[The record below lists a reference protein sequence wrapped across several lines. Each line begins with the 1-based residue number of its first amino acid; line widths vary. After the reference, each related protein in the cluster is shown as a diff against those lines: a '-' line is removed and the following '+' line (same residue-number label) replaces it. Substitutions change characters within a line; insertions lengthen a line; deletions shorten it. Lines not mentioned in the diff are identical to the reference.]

1 MIKRTVY
8 LNRIKPFINKD
19 IIKVIT
25 GMRRSGKTVLLQ
37 QIQAELLN
45 RGKSKANFI
54 YINFEDLQYE
64 SLLDY
69 KALNEE
75 LVRRIKKINGKAYLF
90 LDEIQKVISWE
101 KVINSLRASF
111 DCDIYL
117 TGSNSQLLSGELAT
131 EIAGRY
137 IEVKVYPFSFSE
149 FLEAINS
156 DHQNLDRDFSTYVE
170 IGGMPFLS
178 LIYNDRQACDTYLQD
193 IYSSVVL
200 KDIVDRY
207 NIRNVDLLRRVI
219 SYLSS
224 EIGYPISATGIS
236 KFLKNEHRGSSIDT
250 ILDYISYTCDAYLF
264 SRVPRTHLQ
273 GKQNLKVNDKYYITD
288 HGLRQTMLGNN
299 LQNIDQILEN
309 IVFVELLRRGYQVSV
324 GLNGKKEI
332 DFVARKGNDK
342 RYYQVTY
349 MLGSQQTIEREF
361 GAYAGI
367 ADNYPKY
374 VLSMD
379 KFDMSR
385 NGIIHRNIIDFLLK
399 NTRQN

>member
-8 LNRIKPFINKD
+8 LNRISPFIDKD

-25 GMRRSGKTVLLQ
+25 GIRRSGKSVLLQ
-37 QIQAELLN
+37 QIQSELIK
-45 RGKSKANFI
+45 RGKSKDNFI
-54 YINFEDLQYE
+54 YINFEELQYE

-69 KALNEE
+69 QALNEE
-75 LVRRIKKINGKAYLF
+75 LVQRIKQINGKAYLF

-101 KVINSLRASF
+101 KAINSLRASYA
-111 DCDIYL
+111 CDIYL

-137 IEVKVYPFSFSE
+137 VEIKVYPFSFEE

-156 DHQNLDRDFSTYVE
+156 DRQNLDHDFLTYVE

-178 LIYNDRQACDTYLQD
+178 LIYQDQQACDTYLQD

-207 NIRNVDLLRRVI
+207 SIRIVDLLRRVI
-219 SYLSS
+219 SYLSR
-224 EIGYPISATGIS
+224 EIGHPISATGIG

-264 SRVPRTHLQ
+264 TRVPRTHLQ

-288 HGLRQTMLGNN
+288 HGLRQTVLGSNQ
-299 LQNIDQILEN
+299 QNIDQVLEN
-309 IVFVELLRRGYQVSV
+309 IVFVELLRRRYQVSV
-324 GLNGKKEI
+324 GLNDKKEI
-332 DFVARKGNDK
+332 DFIAQKGNDK

-349 MLGSQQTIEREF
+349 MLGGQQTIEREF

-367 ADNYPKY
+367 VDNYPKY

-385 NGIIHRNIIDFLLK
+385 NGIIHQNLIDFLLEK
-399 NTRQN
+399 

>member
-1 MIKRTVY
+1 MIKRIVY
-8 LNRIKPFINKD
+8 LNRINPFIDKD

-25 GMRRSGKTVLLQ
+25 GIRRSGKSVLLQ
-37 QIQAELLN
+37 QIQDELIQ
-45 RGKSKANFI
+45 RGKNKSNFI

-69 KALNEE
+69 ETLNKE
-75 LVRRIKKINGKAYLF
+75 LVKRIQQIDGKAYIF

-101 KVINSLRASF
+101 KTINSLRASF
-111 DCDIYL
+111 DCDIYI

-137 IEVKVYPFSFSE
+137 IEIKVYPFSFSE
-149 FLEAINS
+149 FLKAINS
-156 DHQNLDRDFSTYVE
+156 DRQNLDRDFLTYVE

-207 NIRNVDLLRRVI
+207 KIRNVDLLRRII

-224 EIGYPISATGIS
+224 EIGHPISATGIA
-236 KFLKNEHRGSSIDT
+236 KFFKNEHRGSSIDT
-250 ILDYISYTCDAYLF
+250 IFDYISYTCDAYLF
-264 SRVPRTHLQ
+264 TRVPRSYLQ
-273 GKQNLKVNDKYYITD
+273 GKQNLRVNDQYYITD
-288 HGLRQTMLGNN
+288 HGLQQTMLVNN
-299 LQNIDQILEN
+299 QQNIDQILEN
-309 IVFVELLRRGYQVSV
+309 IVFVELLRRGYKVSV
-324 GLNGKKEI
+324 GLNDKKEI
-332 DFVARKGNDK
+332 DFVAQKGNEK

-349 MLGSQQTIEREF
+349 MLGSQATIEREF
-361 GAYAGI
+361 GAYYGI

-379 KFDMSR
+379 KFNMSR
-385 NGIIHRNIIDFLLK
+385 NGIIHQNIIDFLLEH
-399 NTRQN
+399 